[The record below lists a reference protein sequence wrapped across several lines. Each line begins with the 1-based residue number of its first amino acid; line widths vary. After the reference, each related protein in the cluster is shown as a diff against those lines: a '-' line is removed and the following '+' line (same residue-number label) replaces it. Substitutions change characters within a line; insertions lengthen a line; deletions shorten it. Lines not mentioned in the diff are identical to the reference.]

1 MSEFSII
8 HYLFWPI
15 LSTLLVAVIGASIT
29 AAVSALGN
37 KKASRIIKIIVGV
50 LLLLGIVAS
59 VISMS
64 IYYQE
69 EIKPSGDYEGL
80 NTVAMAII
88 AVILFAVII
97 VFYFF
102 LGKKH
107 DNYNDTRTV
116 AYGAIALALSF
127 ALSYA
132 TLFRMPQGGAITFV
146 SLLPLMIYSY
156 MFGIRRGIILCFLY
170 GILQAI
176 QDPWIIHPLQFLLDY
191 PLAFS
196 MIGLAGVFREIGLFK
211 KLPIFAFILGGILA
225 VVLRYLSHVGSGIF
239 AFGMYA
245 EEGYTAVAWG
255 FLYNTFAFADGAIAI
270 ALGSLL
276 FASNTFVTQ
285 VLNKAAE
292 GKVGRKKGAA
302 IEEEPE
308 EKEEENKFD
317 DYELKYVGKEMPV
330 ESDTVEN
337 EDTTTEDWYINIFL
351 HSHIGYS

>member
-1 MSEFSII
+1 MSDFTLIN
-8 HYLFWPI
+8 YLFWPI
-15 LSTLLVAVIGASIT
+15 LATLLVAIVGAAVT
-29 AAVSALGN
+29 LAVSATGH
-37 KKASRIIKIIVGV
+37 KKAAKILKIIVGV
-50 LLLLGIVAS
+50 LLLLGIIATV
-59 VISMS
+59 VSMS
-64 IYYQE
+64 LFYKN
-69 EIKPSGDYEGL
+69 EIEPSGLYEGI
-80 NTVAMAII
+80 NTVAMAVI

-107 DNYNDTRTV
+107 ENYNDTRTI
-116 AYGAIALALSF
+116 AYGAIAFALSF
-127 ALSYA
+127 ALSYVP
-132 TLFRMPQGGAITFV
+132 FFKMPQGGSITFV

-211 KLPIFAFILGGILA
+211 KIQILEFVLGGILA
-225 VVLRYLSHVGSGIF
+225 IVLRYLSHVGSGIF

-245 EEGYTAVAWG
+245 ATYGYTAIAWG

-276 FASNTFVTQ
+276 FASRSFVTQ
-285 VLNKAAE
+285 VLDKAAE
-292 GKVGRKKGAA
+292 GKVGRKKGVQ

-308 EKEEENKFD
+308 AIEDNNNPEDYETKVVEEEN
-317 DYELKYVGKEMPV
+317 VKESESV
-330 ESDTVEN
+330 EDK
-337 EDTTTEDWYINIFL
+337 DTTTED
-351 HSHIGYS
+351 

>member
-1 MSEFSII
+1 MSDFTLIN
-8 HYLFWPI
+8 YLFWPI
-15 LSTLLVAVIGASIT
+15 LATLLVAIVGAAVT
-29 AAVSALGN
+29 LAVSATGH
-37 KKASRIIKIIVGV
+37 KKAAKIVKIIVGV
-50 LLLLGIVAS
+50 LLLLGIITTV
-59 VISMS
+59 VCMS
-64 IYYQE
+64 LYYKN
-69 EIKPSGDYEGL
+69 EIEPSGDYEGI
-80 NTVAMAII
+80 NTVAMAVI

-107 DNYNDTRTV
+107 NDYNDTRTI
-116 AYGAIALALSF
+116 AYGAISL

-132 TLFRMPQGGAITFV
+132 LSYAALFKMPQGGTITFV

-156 MFGIRRGIILCFLY
+156 MFGIRRGLILAFIY

-191 PLAFS
+191 PLAFA
-196 MIGLAGVFREIGLFK
+196 MIGVAGVFKEIGLFK
-211 KLPIFAFILGGILA
+211 KMPILAFVLGGILA

-276 FASNTFVTQ
+276 FASRSFVTQ
-285 VLNKAAE
+285 VLDKAAE
-292 GKVGRKKGAA
+292 GKVGRKKGVQ

-308 EKEEENKFD
+308 EIEDNNPG
-317 DYELKYVGKEMPV
+317 DYETKVVEDENVK
-330 ESDTVEN
+330 ESDSVEDK
-337 EDTTTEDWYINIFL
+337 DTTTED
-351 HSHIGYS
+351 

>member
-337 EDTTTEDWYINIFL
+337 EDTTTED
-351 HSHIGYS
+351 